1 MATVLVVDDSA
12 VDRHLMGG
20 LLTKDADLKV
30 TFADDGKQALTALV
44 ETLPDLIITDLH
56 MPEINGLEL
65 LTTVV
70 NRYPLVPV
78 ILVTSR
84 GSEEIAVQALEQ
96 GAASY
101 VPKRMLARY
110 LLDTVYR
117 VLEVSDQRRSRAQL
131 LEGMCRF
138 DSSFVLNN
146 SVRLISP
153 LVVYLQDNL
162 MHMGLCG
169 ATERVRIG
177 VALQEALIN
186 ALYHGNLEVHSDL
199 QEDDPTRYYELIEQR
214 QAIEPY
220 RSRSIYVDA
229 QLSRSEAVFVIRDEG
244 PGFDISK
251 VPDPTEPD
259 NLDKPSGRG
268 LLLMRKFMSEVR
280 FNDAGNQVT
289 LIKRMA
295 AR

>member
-1 MATVLVVDDSA
+1 MATVLIVDDSA
-12 VDRHLMGG
+12 VDRLLING
-20 LLTKDADLKV
+20 LLVKDADLSV
-30 TFADDGKQALTALV
+30 TFAPDGKQAMSIIAGSP
-44 ETLPDLIITDLH
+44 PDLVITDLH
-56 MPEINGLEL
+56 MPEMNGLEL
-65 LTTVV
+65 LKAVV

-101 VPKRMLARY
+101 VPKRMLSKY

-117 VLEVSDQRRSRAQL
+117 VLDASDQRRSRAQL
-131 LEGMCRF
+131 LEGMQQF
-138 DSSFVLNN
+138 DCSFVLNN
-146 SVRLISP
+146 CIRLISP

-169 ATERVRIG
+169 ETERVRIG

-199 QEDDPTRYYELIEQR
+199 QEDDSPRYYELIEQR
-214 QAIEPY
+214 LRIEPY
-220 RSRSIYVDA
+220 QSRSIYVEA
-229 QLSRSEAVFVIRDEG
+229 QLSRSEAVFIIRDEG
-244 PGFDISK
+244 PGFDVSQ
-251 VPDPTEPD
+251 VPDPTEPG
-259 NLDKPSGRG
+259 NLEKTSGRG

-280 FNDAGNQVT
+280 FNEAGNQVT
-289 LIKRMA
+289 LIKRMPA
-295 AR
+295 S

>member
-12 VDRHLMGG
+12 VDRRLIGG
-20 LLTKDADLKV
+20 LLTKDADLQV
-30 TFADDGKQALTALV
+30 TFAADGKQGLAAIA
-44 ETLPDLIITDLH
+44 ETLPDLVITDLH
-56 MPEINGLEL
+56 MPEMNGLEL

-101 VPKRMLARY
+101 VPKRMLAKY

-117 VLEVSDQRRSRAQL
+117 VLDVSGQRRSRAQL
-131 LEGMCRF
+131 LEGMRQFNC
-138 DSSFVLNN
+138 SFVLNN
-146 SVRLISP
+146 SVHLISP

-169 ATERVRIG
+169 ETERVRIG

-199 QEDDPTRYYELIEQR
+199 QEDDPTMYYEQIELR
-214 QAIEPY
+214 QTMEPY
-220 RSRSIYVDA
+220 RGRSIYIEA
-229 QLSRSEAVFVIRDEG
+229 QLSRGEAVFIIRDEG
-244 PGFDISK
+244 PGFDVSK

-280 FNDAGNQVT
+280 FNDVGNQVT
-289 LIKRMA
+289 LIKRMTV
-295 AR
+295 R

>member
-12 VDRHLMGG
+12 VDRRLIGG
-20 LLTKDADLKV
+20 LLTKDADLSV
-30 TFADDGKQALTALV
+30 RFAEDGKQALAIIADTPLDLV
-44 ETLPDLIITDLH
+44 ITDLH
-56 MPEINGLEL
+56 MPEMNGLEL

-101 VPKRMLARY
+101 VPKRMIAKY
-110 LLDTVYR
+110 LRDTVYR
-117 VLEVSDQRRSRAQL
+117 VLDVSDQHRSRAQL

-138 DSSFVLNN
+138 DCSFVLHNN
-146 SVRLISP
+146 VRLVSP

-162 MHMGLCG
+162 MHMGLCNE
-169 ATERVRIG
+169 TDRIRIG

-199 QEDDPTRYYELIEQR
+199 QEDDAARYYELIDQR
-214 QAIEPY
+214 QRLEPY
-220 RSRSIYVDA
+220 QSRSIYVEA
-229 QLSRSEAVFVIRDEG
+229 QLSRHEAVFIIRDEG
-244 PGFDISK
+244 PGFDASK

-259 NLDKPSGRG
+259 NLDKPNGRG
-268 LLLMRKFMSEVR
+268 LLLMRKFMTEVR
-280 FNDAGNQVT
+280 FNATGNQVT
-289 LIKRMA
+289 LIKRMSA
-295 AR
+295 G